1 MGLFSK
7 KSSSRANSVTSD
19 SFGKAGR
26 KGSQTSVTSGSM
38 SITGP
43 RTSHNGFPLAS
54 IPAAVDIPPAP
65 DAALDPSAYLRSIY
79 AVRERSRFVLEAARK
94 NQLTNFT
101 VDMEKFSDVAEYVV
115 SIIKVRENEA
125 IARCGA
131 LLSLDRI
138 EGLRAGLSQDSP
150 AWQVAAL
157 RSRRRSSYRRNDEV
171 MAHRYRQ
178 HRAYSTTA

>member
-7 KSSSRANSVTSD
+7 KSSSRTNSVTSD
-19 SFGKAGR
+19 SFGKVGR
-26 KGSQTSVTSGSM
+26 KGSQASIASGSM

-43 RTSHNGFPLAS
+43 RASHNGFPLAS
-54 IPAAVDIPPAP
+54 IPAVDLPPAP
-65 DAALDPSAYLRSIY
+65 DPALDPSAYLRSIY

-94 NQLTNFT
+94 NQLSNFT
-101 VDMEKFSDVAEYVV
+101 VDMGKFSDVAEYVV
-115 SIIKVRENEA
+115 SIIKVRENETS
-125 IARCGA
+125 ARCGA

-150 AWQVAAL
+150 AWQVATL
-157 RSRRRSSYRRNDEV
+157 RSGRRSSYRRNDEV
-171 MAHRYRQ
+171 VAHRYRQ